1 MPITVGLTAS
11 QYLKIVLKRPVMILM
26 KGNFLGCEM
35 KGAGLPRPRD
45 SNSDGGVS
53 QNHAGDALTR
63 GSRFQM

>member
-1 MPITVGLTAS
+1 MV
-11 QYLKIVLKRPVMILM
+11 LM

-53 QNHAGDALTR
+53 QNHAGEALTR
-63 GSRFQM
+63 GSKFQM